1 MIEREN
7 IGLVIIDS
15 IAANYRAERSDSAAG
30 SALAERS
37 NQLAK
42 LGAQLRGLALAHNCA
57 IVVANQVSDRFAP
70 ASSMTSHPAAKPG
83 LIMAPYQPSPS
94 VPCRQPH
101 GFNPLN
107 LDHQLRFFSGW
118 GSNPT
123 SGVKS
128 LKSPSLGLVWAN
140 QIACRIVLIKESCH
154 KVSKSGGIVSD
165 TGGYESVDWGS
176 QTWRRFMKVAFSAW
190 AESTCD
196 AGQGVEFEI
205 WSGGLRAVKTRAT
218 DAE

>member
-1 MIEREN
+1 MIEREH

-15 IAANYRAERSDSAAG
+15 IAANYRAERSDSATA

-42 LGAQLRGLALAHNCA
+42 LGAQLRGLALAYDCA

-70 ASSMTSHPAAKPG
+70 VPSTASHPVVKSV
-83 LIMAPYQPSPS
+83 LVSAPSQPSSS
-94 VPCRQPH
+94 VPCQQSH

-118 GSNPT
+118 GSDPT
-123 SGVKS
+123 SGGYS

-140 QIACRIVLIKESCH
+140 QIACRIVLIKESRH
-154 KVSKSGGIVSD
+154 EISNFEGTVSD
-165 TGGYESVDWGS
+165 TGGDESVDLVS
-176 QTWRRFMKVAFSAW
+176 QTWRRFLKLAFAAW
-190 AESTCD
+190 AESTSD

-205 WSGGLRAVKTRAT
+205 WSGGLRAVKARAT
-218 DAE
+218 D